1 MTMKSVLRLTGKK
14 FISRDDKGRRRLWPQ
29 MAGRSGL
36 VRDQRGFAL
45 ILAIAMLAI
54 LSILGVVALST
65 STNEIQRAG
74 TYRTSQEAFNAAERA
89 VQYAMG
95 NSAIVYSNNS
105 PDNPIDL
112 NGTSTTYSGDIS
124 QDVPGGKS
132 ELDPNATNEVV
143 NLGAGE
149 LPAKLQAQY
158 GNEFGAVYYAVRV
171 TGAFVSGT
179 SVVSKVRVETQQA
192 RLYPK
197 SNDQQFTTTSGG

>member
-1 MTMKSVLRLTGKK
+1 MKSVIRWTGKK
-14 FISRDDKGRRRLWPQ
+14 SVSGDGKGRGKLWPQ
-29 MAGRSGL
+29 KAGRPGF

-54 LSILGVVALST
+54 LSILGVAALST
-65 STNEIQRAG
+65 STNEIQSAG

-95 NSAIVYSNNS
+95 NSAIIYSNN
-105 PDNPIDL
+105 DTDL
-112 NGTSTTYSGDIS
+112 NTDGSPTQYATDLSV
-124 QDVPGGKS
+124 DVPGGKS

-149 LPAKLQAQY
+149 LPVKLQAQY
-158 GNEFGAVYYAVRV
+158 GNEFGAVYYDVRV

-179 SVVSKVRVETQQA
+179 TVVSKFSVETQQA
-192 RLYPK
+192 RLYPNNN
-197 SNDQQFTTTSGG
+197 SQGLTTTSGG